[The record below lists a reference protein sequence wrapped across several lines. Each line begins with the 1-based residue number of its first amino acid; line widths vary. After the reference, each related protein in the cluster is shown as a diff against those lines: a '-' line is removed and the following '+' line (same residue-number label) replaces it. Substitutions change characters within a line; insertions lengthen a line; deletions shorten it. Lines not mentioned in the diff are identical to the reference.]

1 MAASRA
7 FLAGV
12 PHKWASLEKTVA
24 VPSRLLLLADP
35 RILVPLILLAAWAV
49 IRAALPA

>member
-1 MAASRA
+1 
-7 FLAGV
+7 V

-24 VPSRLLLLADP
+24 VPSHLLLLADP